1 MLYPALCDVAHAR
14 HWHELRCW
22 HSDSWP
28 PWESK
33 IFPNFTGEI
42 EPGQLLANPSEA
54 WKVAW
59 DVASAGSFNFLY
71 SW

>member
-1 MLYPALCDVAHAR
+1 MLALRLMASMGVKDIS
-14 HWHELRCW
+14 ELY
-22 HSDSWP
+22 
-28 PWESK
+28 
-33 IFPNFTGEI
+33 GEI
-42 EPGQLLANPSEA
+42 APGQLLANPSEA